1 MDEKLVNTISEQVY
15 RRFPEF
21 DGKKPKV
28 RRQLNPQGKQSKSNI
43 TYLLTYQST
52 AKVQGGKTI
61 QRYVRVVADHNGK
74 IIKTTT
80 SR

>member
-1 MDEKLVNTISEQVY
+1 MDQKLVNTISEQVY

-21 DGKKPKV
+21 DGKKPNV
-28 RRQLNPQGKQSKSNI
+28 RRQTNPQGNYSKSKI

-52 AKVQGGKTI
+52 AKVQGGQTI
-61 QRYVRVVADHNGK
+61 QRYVRVVADNNGK